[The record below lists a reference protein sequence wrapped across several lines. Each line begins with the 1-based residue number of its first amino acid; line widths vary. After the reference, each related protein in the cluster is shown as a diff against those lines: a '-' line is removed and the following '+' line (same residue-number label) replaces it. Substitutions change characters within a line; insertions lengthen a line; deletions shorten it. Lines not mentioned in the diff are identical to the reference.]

1 VVDTFLLGLRGM
13 SHMIKP
19 KSKPKLSKEEN
30 LRKEHRKYLNKQGVP
45 LEKEFRNMTY
55 EERLAYGVKG
65 AEVAGDMILTGLEAN
80 PKGMLIKGARV
91 GLAIARNPK
100 MLKKLAGKVVK
111 KLTKKKTKTKK
122 KKPSS
127 AQKDYKQQSSLQRES
142 GTGSTSRIGKM
153 SPKGKFT
160 PKKKPKRLN

>member
-1 VVDTFLLGLRGM
+1 
-13 SHMIKP
+13 
-19 KSKPKLSKEEN
+19 
-30 LRKEHRKYLNKQGVP
+30 
-45 LEKEFRNMTY
+45 MTY

>member
-1 VVDTFLLGLRGM
+1 
-13 SHMIKP
+13 
-19 KSKPKLSKEEN
+19 
-30 LRKEHRKYLNKQGVP
+30 
-45 LEKEFRNMTY
+45 MTY

-91 GLAIARNPK
+91 GLAVVRNPK
-100 MLKKLAGKVVK
+100 MLKKLAGKFTK
-111 KLTKKKTKTKK
+111 KLTKKKTKK
-122 KKPSS
+122 KKPSA
-127 AQKDYKQQSSLQRES
+127 AQKDYKQQSSLQREQ
-142 GTGSTSRIGKM
+142 GIGSTSRIGRM